1 MQHLKIRH
9 VTTYNYP
16 SEVTFL
22 PHTLLLRPREGHHVR
37 IRTSL
42 LRITPANNVRW
53 HRDVNDNSVAVVTF
67 QESGTKLQFA
77 SEVII
82 ENRDDAPLDFLIEDR
97 AFRFPFKYNAS
108 ESHDLLP
115 FIDLSFP
122 DDEKALKEWS
132 AQFWKAGQSFET
144 YVLLDKINQAI
155 TKQIG
160 YRVRETPGVQ
170 SPTKTLQKKTGSC
183 RDMAT
188 LFIETCRHL
197 GLAARF
203 ISGYQYV
210 KGLPIDAGSTHA
222 WSEIYIPGAGWKGFD
237 STTGKLVDSNY
248 IPIAVSPHPEAVPPI
263 SGAFSGMIETPA
275 SMDVVVDIVEIT
287 ESL

>member
-42 LRITPANNVRW
+42 LRISPANNVRW

-82 ENRDDAPLDFLIEDR
+82 ENRDDAPLDFLIEER
-97 AFRFPFKYNAS
+97 AAIFPFKYSAS

-115 FIDLSFP
+115 FKNLSFP
-122 DDEKALKEWS
+122 NDEKALKEWS
-132 AQFWKAGQSFET
+132 AQFWKAGQTFET
-144 YVLLDKINQAI
+144 YVLLDNINQAI
-155 TKQIG
+155 TKQIV

-170 SPTKTLQKKTGSC
+170 SPAKTLLKKTGSC

-188 LFIETCRHL
+188 LFIETCRLL

-237 STTGKLVDSNY
+237 STTEKLVDSNY
-248 IPIAVSPHPEAVPPI
+248 IPIAVTPHPEAVPPI
-263 SGAFSGMIETPA
+263 SGAFSGMIEIPA
-275 SMDVVVDIVEIT
+275 TMEVVVDIVEIT

>member
-9 VTTYNYP
+9 VTTYQYP
-16 SEVTFL
+16 KEVTFL
-22 PHTLLLRPREGHHVR
+22 PHKLLLRPREGHHVR

-42 LRITPANNVRW
+42 LRISPAHQIRW

-67 QESGTKLQFA
+67 DEPGDKLVFS
-77 SEVII
+77 SEVIL
-82 ENRDDAPLDFLIEDR
+82 ENRDDAPLDFLIEQR
-97 AFRFPFKYNAS
+97 AVTYPFEYETA
-108 ESHDLLP
+108 ESNDLMP
-115 FIDLSFP
+115 YSILSFP
-122 DDEKALKEWS
+122 DDKAVLLEWIK
-132 AQFWKAGQSFET
+132 QFWETGQSVQT
-144 YVLLDKINQAI
+144 YVLLDKINKAI

-160 YRVRETPGVQ
+160 YKVRETPGVQ
-170 SPTKTLQKKTGSC
+170 SPAKTLSRKTGSC

-210 KGLPIDAGSTHA
+210 KGLPIDAGATHA

-248 IPIAVSPHPEAVPPI
+248 IPIAVSAHPETVPPI
-263 SGAFSGMIETPA
+263 SGAFSGFIETPPV
-275 SMDVVVDIVEIT
+275 MDVTVDIVEIT

>member
-9 VTTYNYP
+9 VTSYQYP
-16 SEVTFL
+16 EEVTFL
-22 PHTLLLRPREGHHVR
+22 PHKLLLRPREGHHVR
-37 IRTSL
+37 IKTSL
-42 LRITPANNVRW
+42 LRIDPAHQIRW

-67 QESGTKLQFA
+67 DEPGKKLVFS
-77 SEVII
+77 SEVIL
-82 ENRDDAPLDFLIEDR
+82 ENRDDAPLDFLIEQR
-97 AFRFPFKYNAS
+97 AVSYPFKYDEA
-108 ESHDLLP
+108 ESHDLIP
-115 FIDLSFP
+115 FQNPSFT
-122 DDEKALKEWS
+122 DDSKMLVGWI
-132 AQFWKAGQSFET
+132 AQFWKAGQTIQT
-144 YVLLDKINQAI
+144 YVLLDNINKAI

-160 YRVRETPGVQ
+160 YKVRETPGVQ
-170 SPTKTLQKKTGSC
+170 SPAKTLSRKTGSC

-188 LFIETCRHL
+188 LFIEACRHL

-263 SGAFSGMIETPA
+263 SGAFSGLIETPPIM
-275 SMDVVVDIVEIT
+275 SVVVDIVEIT

>member
-16 SEVTFL
+16 SEVSFL

-42 LRITPANNVRW
+42 LRISPANKVRW

-67 QESGTKLQFA
+67 QEPGTKLQFA

-82 ENRDDAPLDFLIEDR
+82 ENRDDTPLDFLIEER
-97 AFRFPFKYNAS
+97 AARFPFKYSAS

-115 FIDLSFP
+115 FKDLSFP

-132 AQFWKAGQSFET
+132 TQFWKEGQTFET

-155 TKQIG
+155 TKQID

-170 SPTKTLQKKTGSC
+170 SPAETLLKKTGSC

-222 WSEIYIPGAGWKGFD
+222 WSEIYLPGAGWKGFD

-248 IPIAVSPHPEAVPPI
+248 IPIAVTPHPEAVPPI
-263 SGAFSGMIETPA
+263 SGAFSGMIKTPA
-275 SMDVVVDIVEIT
+275 TMEVVVDIVEIT